1 MIPPFMCDCEVDF
14 QMGLD
19 SLVVTVVLLIRG
31 TISNNWRLI
40 VEVEP
45 KKTLELVFIECNTYI
60 LLDGLVC
67 SIVGYFYESRRILAS
82 P

>member
-1 MIPPFMCDCEVDF
+1 MYDCEVGF

-31 TISNNWRLI
+31 TISNKWRLK

-45 KKTLELVFIECNTYI
+45 EKTLELVFIVCNTVVYW
-60 LLDGLVC
+60 L
-67 SIVGYFYESRRILAS
+67 FQR
-82 P
+82 

>member
-1 MIPPFMCDCEVDF
+1 MDF
-14 QMGLD
+14 KMRLD

-45 KKTLELVFIECNTYI
+45 KKTLELVFIVCNTVVYW
-60 LLDGLVC
+60 L
-67 SIVGYFYESRRILAS
+67 FQR
-82 P
+82 